1 MNTNAIIIVE
11 DDCNFLKDAFKENG
25 FQRQIL
31 CFNNPVDALIYL
43 RATNKTTSIIIS
55 DINMPF
61 MNGISF
67 KRAINADEYLNSQK
81 IPFVFLS
88 SVVDDLDSALQLSVA
103 ACIKKPQNI
112 NDYDLIAKKINE
124 ISLNSFHA

>member
-1 MNTNAIIIVE
+1 MNTNAIIIVEDDE

-31 CFNNPVDALIYL
+31 CFNNPLEALIYL

-67 KRAINADEYLNSQK
+67 KRAINADEYLNNQK

-88 SVVDDLDSALQLSVA
+88 SVVDDMDLALKLSVS
-103 ACIKKPQNI
+103 ACIKKT
-112 NDYDLIAKKINE
+112 AKYKR
-124 ISLNSFHA
+124 L